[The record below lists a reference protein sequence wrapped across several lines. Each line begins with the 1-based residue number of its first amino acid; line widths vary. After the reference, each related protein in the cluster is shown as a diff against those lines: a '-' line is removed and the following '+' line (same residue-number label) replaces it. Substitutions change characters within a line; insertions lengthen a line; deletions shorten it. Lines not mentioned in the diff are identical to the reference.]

1 MFYNRKGIQ
10 KVIINERKEQERL
23 DSLTLNEWM
32 TPGLRNTINQAAR
45 EARWDRTLSWEDL
58 CNPRKST
65 WTRNLKKAK
74 EDMSGVMFG
83 NTQWDSTGKPDK
95 LASEAMHMAWRPKDY
110 ADKVINKDNVIRAY
124 RQGLL
129 NVVWASQFL
138 AGHCFKTAFAKVN
151 EVKGKVTTAEN
162 GDLEIDGKFNLF
174 LNYIKSTGHSTTKFF
189 SYGDKYVLMQT
200 GFQRFVLM
208 LIRDNKGRVVNK
220 PAQFERIFQNS
231 EEGKRD
237 ADAKRRYE
245 EWVEKNPHIKTLQ
258 KFNKEISKQ
267 TWGDNPPPPWARSK

>member
-1 MFYNRKGIQ
+1 
-10 KVIINERKEQERL
+10 
-23 DSLTLNEWM
+23 
-32 TPGLRNTINQAAR
+32 
-45 EARWDRTLSWEDL
+45 
-58 CNPRKST
+58 
-65 WTRNLKKAK
+65 
-74 EDMSGVMFG
+74 
-83 NTQWDSTGKPDK
+83 
-95 LASEAMHMAWRPKDY
+95 MAWRPKDY
-110 ADKVINKDNVIRAY
+110 ADKIINKDNVIKAY

-174 LNYIKSTGHSTTKFF
+174 INYIKSTGHSTTKFF
-189 SYGDKYVLMQT
+189 TYGDKYVLMQT

-208 LIRDNKGRVVNK
+208 LIRDKKGRVVNK

-231 EEGKRD
+231 EEGKKD

-245 EWVEKNPHIKTLQ
+245 EWVERNPHIKTLQ

-267 TWGDNPPPPWARSK
+267 TWGNNPPPPWARSK

>member
-10 KVIINERKEQERL
+10 KTIINERKEQERL

-32 TPGLRNTINQAAR
+32 TPGLRNTIDQAAA
-45 EARWDRTLSWEDL
+45 EARHDMSLSWEDL

-65 WTRNLKKAK
+65 WTKNLKKAK
-74 EDMSGVMFG
+74 EDRSNIMFG
-83 NTQWDSTGKPDK
+83 NQQWDSTGKPDR

-110 ADKVINKDNVIRAY
+110 ADKVIKKENVINAY
-124 RQGLL
+124 KQGLL
-129 NVVWASQFL
+129 NIVWASQFL

-151 EVKGKVTTAEN
+151 EVKGKVTTDAE
-162 GDLEIDGKFNLF
+162 GQLGIDGKFNLF

-208 LIRDNKGRVVNK
+208 IIRDKNGKIVNT
-220 PAQFERIFQNS
+220 PAQFEQIFQNS
-231 EEGKRD
+231 
-237 ADAKRRYE
+237 
-245 EWVEKNPHIKTLQ
+245 
-258 KFNKEISKQ
+258 
-267 TWGDNPPPPWARSK
+267 

>member
-10 KVIINERKEQERL
+10 KTIINERKQQEYF

-32 TPGLRNTINQAAR
+32 TPGLRNTINQAAA
-45 EARWDRTLSWEDL
+45 EARYDRTLSWEDL

-65 WTRNLKKAK
+65 WTKTLKKAN
-74 EDMSGVMFG
+74 EDRSNVMFG
-83 NTQWDSTGKPDK
+83 NSQWETTGKPDK
-95 LASEAMHMAWRPKDY
+95 LASEAMHMGWRQKDY
-110 ADKVINKDNVIRAY
+110 ADKIIKKENVLRAY
-124 RQGLL
+124 SQGLL
-129 NVVWASQFL
+129 DVIWASSFL

-174 LNYIKSTGHSTTKFF
+174 INYIKSSTNHSITKFF

-208 LIRDNKGRVVNK
+208 IIRDKNGKIVNT
-220 PAQFERIFQNS
+220 PAQFEQIFNNS
-231 EEGKRD
+231 KEGKQD
-237 ADAKRRYE
+237 AEAKRRHE
-245 EWVEKNPHIKTLQ
+245 EWVEQNPHIKTLNKFVEEQ
-258 KFNKEISKQ
+258 NKKTFGDNPYWKKFNK
-267 TWGDNPPPPWARSK
+267 